1 MSQIRRNRYRLA
13 RRAALVVALLT
24 TLLHGSESAA
34 VSTVNFWL
42 SNTDT
47 GPAAPV
53 IYVMPGAV
61 AELKVWARPP
71 TDYVLSAFSLNL
83 VAEPEGAVSFTGI
96 EVDNPELEGM
106 AETHRHQLVFDS
118 TAGLFVEDNQI
129 LGFSGFSAFT
139 EGGLD
144 AGSGIGPNCGID
156 PQCSTVSGNPSWQIA
171 TVAYESGMSLGST
184 EFFLEIGTQGVWQSP
199 ANAPTPDP
207 PTDTNAVFGLEDDT
221 VHVWDV
227 GIGEDHRGT
236 HFGLPDA
243 VIRVAT
249 ADFDQDGD
257 VDGADFLS
265 WQEGLGVGAT
275 LAEGDADGNGLV
287 DGDDEAAWKFQYGT
301 QDSPVAADV
310 AVPEPNLPTVLAA
323 PLFFRRTQ
331 RLQRK
336 KYSGQEPN

>member
-1 MSQIRRNRYRLA
+1 MSQIRRRRYYLA
-13 RRAALVVALLT
+13 RRAAVVAALLT
-24 TLLHGSESAA
+24 TLLGGSKSAA
-34 VSTVNFWL
+34 ASTVNFWL

-61 AELKVWARPP
+61 GDLKVWARPT

-83 VAEPEGAVSFTGI
+83 VAEPEGAVSFTSV

-106 AETHRHQLVFDS
+106 AGTHRHQLIFDS
-118 TAGLFVEDNQI
+118 AAGLFVQDDKIE
-129 LGFSGFSAFT
+129 GFSGFSAFPV
-139 EGGLD
+139 GGLP

-156 PQCSTVSGNPSWQIA
+156 PQCSTASGGSSWQLA
-171 TVAYESGMSLGST
+171 TVAYEASSSLGST
-184 EFFLEIGTQGVWQSP
+184 EFFLEIGTQGIWQSP

-207 PTDTNAVFGLEDDT
+207 PTDTDAVFGLEGDA
-221 VHVWDV
+221 VHMWDV
-227 GIGEDHRGT
+227 GVGTDHRGM

-265 WQEGLGVGAT
+265 WQEGLGVGAS
-275 LAEGDADGNGLV
+275 LAEGDADGNNVV
-287 DGDDEAAWKFQYGT
+287 DGADEAAWKFQYGT
-301 QDSPVAADV
+301 MGAALAV
-310 AVPEPNLPTVLAA
+310 NGAVPEPTWPAMLLAS
-323 PLFFRRTQ
+323 LFFRRWQ
-331 RLQRK
+331 SSPRE
-336 KYSGQEPN
+336 KYT